1 MIYAEIKSG
10 NKSVIKIS
18 KDVVNGN
25 TFGQIRL
32 WTEDKASG
40 DLVPTKKG
48 VAFTLDKTEEIASA
62 FVRLQADSDEGKAK
76 A

>member
-1 MIYAEIKSG
+1 MTYGEIKTG
-10 NKSVIKIS
+10 TKSVIKVC

-32 WTEDKASG
+32 WTTDKVTG

-48 VAFTLDKTEEIASA
+48 VAFTLEKIPQIAKA
-62 FVRLQADSDEGKAK
+62 LAELQADVESGGGEA
-76 A
+76 

>member
-1 MIYAEIKSG
+1 MTYAEIKTG
-10 NKSVIKIS
+10 TKSVIKVT

-32 WTEDKASG
+32 WTTDKTTG

-48 VAFTLDKTEEIASA
+48 VAFRLGTIPQIAKA
-62 FVRLQADSDEGKAK
+62 LAELQADAGEGGGEA
-76 A
+76 

>member
-1 MIYAEIKSG
+1 MVYAEIKSG

-18 KDVVNGN
+18 KDIVNGN

-48 VAFTLDKTEEIASA
+48 VAFTLDKTEAIVEA
-62 FVRLQADSDEGKAK
+62 FAKLQSDSDKGKAE

>member
-1 MIYAEIKSG
+1 MTYAEIKTG
-10 NKSVIKIS
+10 TKSVIKIT

-32 WTEDKASG
+32 WTTDKTTG

-48 VAFTLDKTEEIASA
+48 VAFRLEKIPQIAKA
-62 FVRLQADSDEGKAK
+62 LAELQADVGEGGGEA
-76 A
+76 

>member
-10 NKSVIKIS
+10 TKSVIKIS

-40 DLVPTKKG
+40 DLIPTKKG
-48 VAFTLDKTEEIASA
+48 VAFTLDKTNDIVEALAKLQSDIEE
-62 FVRLQADSDEGKAK
+62 RKAE